1 MHLQLCEPQHV
12 YGRSWRMDPGNSG
25 KAAEIEDEKLFW
37 KVDHATRPQ
46 ADTVFTQEDV
56 HPIFETTRQN
66 W

>member
-1 MHLQLCEPQHV
+1 
-12 YGRSWRMDPGNSG
+12 MDPGNSG